1 MAPISTT
8 KKAAAFLCLVTLA
21 ATTPTTASAL
31 RINRQLHDAERD
43 LVVGGEDAAPNK
55 YPFFVQME
63 RGCGGVL
70 LTVDTVMT
78 AAHCL
83 FTENQSW
90 LLYIGAYNS
99 GLGLKRMVTRFGFH
113 PNYDRNTH
121 ENDYAILKLDIPIDV
136 ITPVVLN
143 QQTSMPAENTPLTVL
158 GLGSNSSLTRKGVET
173 LQEATV
179 LALADENCRKAYGKD
194 YISGNITHPS
204 AMMCAGVGAGGV
216 DACHGD
222 SGGPLLDQ
230 NNVLMGLVSVGE
242 GCGVEGKPGV
252 YARIE
257 PALDWIETQICL
269 MSDFPPTFCPNYDP
283 NNVVVTTTQAPVTV
297 APTNA
302 TLAPEVNI
310 TDTTNTTTT
319 NMTSTNVTFTE
330 EIILRLDITYD
341 MYGIENAWELR
352 NIETDEIIDSE
363 DFYKVQTSGLVSK
376 TYQGLDA
383 GSYAFVIQDYANDG
397 IW

>member
-8 KKAAAFLCLVTLA
+8 KKAAAFLCLATLA
-21 ATTPTTASAL
+21 ATTPNTSAL

-70 LTVDTVMT
+70 LSVDTVMT

-113 PNYDRNTH
+113 PNYDRKTH
-121 ENDYAILKLDIPIDV
+121 ENDYAILKLDIPVDV

-143 QQTSMPAENTPLTVL
+143 QQISMPTINTPLTVL
-158 GLGSNSSLTRKGVET
+158 GLGSNSSLIRNGVDT
-173 LQEATV
+173 LQEASV
-179 LALADENCRKAYGKD
+179 LALADEDCRKAYGKD
-194 YISGNITHPS
+194 YISGNETHPS
-204 AMMCAGVGAGGV
+204 AMLCAGVDSGGV

-242 GCGVEGKPGV
+242 GCGEEGKPGV

-257 PALDWIETQICL
+257 PAMGWIESQVCD
-269 MSDFPPTFCPNYDP
+269 MSDFPPSFCPNYDP
-283 NNVVVTTTQAPVTV
+283 NNVVMTTTEAPVTA

-302 TLAPEVNI
+302 TLAPVWNI
-310 TDTTNTTTT
+310 TDITNTTNT
-319 NMTSTNVTFTE
+319 NMTDANMTLTE
-330 EIILRLDITYD
+330 EIILRLDIAYD

-352 NIETDEIIDSE
+352 SVDTDEVIDSE

-376 TYQGLDA
+376 TYEGLEA
-383 GSYAFVIQDYANDG
+383 GSYSFVIQDYARDG